1 MEVTFKNHE
10 TNCNITLKSN
20 RSLMIIYGKNGSGKT
35 TLSRSNYFDKKFVFN
50 EDFIFSNVFNIN
62 DGGAS
67 QTTITKEN
75 FSGLWLGE
83 DIVKIRKEISSLL
96 VIEKKIKDEFQ
107 IEQTSLM
114 NFFNNNQLPVDF
126 QSKIRDTLDKEF
138 VLDLERI
145 QEQKEKFATNFKFN
159 TNILDRED
167 FKEKLVYFKKNDIYN
182 MLISKIKNNKLLS
195 ELVFLEKNKY
205 IATINDELLILN
217 EQKNTIDEIEKI
229 YKNENITSDLSVK
242 IREWYE
248 LHQNRNKCLF
258 CGNTNIT
265 DAMNK
270 WRKIFLNKH
279 IDCKNKLIEEL
290 KRNLDFCITI
300 SAEKQFIEVDK
311 DIIDMILEL
320 IMYLKELIDNITNN
334 KFDKFDFKVKF
345 VKKEIVK
352 RNKLID
358 NLVNYVFEQKKNII
372 VFYYNAQKFIEKIKK
387 EKLQL
392 TDRLMDEKGTNIAY
406 NINEKFKKFGLNKN
420 IKIIVDKRSTP
431 HKFTYSIKNHDNIN
445 ELSDGQKHKLA
456 LAIFMNYLEEQDL
469 NNKIIVIDDPVVS
482 LDISSYILFKQ
493 YLLNDLI
500 QKHFCENTKLILL
513 THDITYLYIQVS
525 NIFENPHMREITQIF
540 KLNGEEV
547 EDIPLDFIKTDDITL
562 FRDALNN
569 VSNLTELRIL
579 NAIINKVFRIEID
592 LKLRFFGKSYTD
604 GIGIDGLPYDEF
616 QKEKLNEYKRHI
628 VETSRREHPNDF
640 DIQQSLIFL
649 KKASEMLGFDEF
661 ITSEHIFNIDKIIKE
676 QIEGPIKYDLFK
688 IIESVQKFLK
698 FNDNEDFKNYVEHT
712 RNSYTRNI
720 IGLGLEDY
728 YN

>member
-10 TNCNITLKSN
+10 TNHNITLKSDK
-20 RSLMIIYGKNGSGKT
+20 SLMIVYGKNGSGKT
-35 TLSRSNYFDKKFVFN
+35 TLSRSNCFDKKFVFS
-50 EDFIFSNVFNIN
+50 EDFIFSNVYNIN
-62 DGGAS
+62 DNGAS

-107 IEQTSLM
+107 IEQISLM
-114 NFFNNNQLPVDF
+114 SFFNNNQLPVDF

-138 VLDLERI
+138 VLDLEKI
-145 QEQKEKFATNFKFN
+145 QEQKEKFNTNFKFK
-159 TNILDRED
+159 TSILNKEH
-167 FKEKLVYFKKNDIYN
+167 FKEKLIYFKKNDIYN

-195 ELVFLEKNKY
+195 ELIFLEKNEY
-205 IATINDELLILN
+205 ISTINNKILMLH
-217 EQKNTIDEIEKI
+217 EQKSTIDEIEKI
-229 YKNENITSDLSVK
+229 FKEENITVDLSNK

-248 LHQNRNKCLF
+248 LHQEKDKCLF

-265 DAMNK
+265 EAMNK
-270 WRKIFLNKH
+270 WKKVFLNKH
-279 IDCKNKLIEEL
+279 IDCKNKLIQEL
-290 KRNLDFCITI
+290 KQDLDFCKRITN
-300 SAEKQFIEVDK
+300 EKQFIEVDK
-311 DIIDMILEL
+311 DIIDMISEL
-320 IMYLKELIDNITNN
+320 IVYLKELIDNIVNN
-334 KFDKFDFKVKF
+334 KFNNFNFKVKF
-345 VKKEIVK
+345 VKKEIIE
-352 RNKLID
+352 RNELID

-372 VFYYNAQKFIEKIKK
+372 GFYYNAQLFIEKLKK
-387 EKLQL
+387 EKLLL
-392 TDRLMDEKGTNIAY
+392 TDKLMDEKGVNIADD
-406 NINEKFKKFGLNKN
+406 INEKFKKFGLNKN

-469 NNKIIVIDDPVVS
+469 DNKTIVIDDPVVS

-500 QKHFCENTKLILL
+500 KKHFKKNTKLILL

-525 NIFENPHMREITQIF
+525 NIFENSHMRAITQIF

-547 EDIPLDFIKTDDITL
+547 EDVPLDFIKTDDITL
-562 FRDALNN
+562 FRDALDN

-579 NAIINKVFRIEID
+579 NAIINKIFRIEID

-604 GIGIDGLPYDEF
+604 GIGIGGLPYDEL
-616 QKEKLNEYKRHI
+616 QKDKLNEYKRHI
-628 VETSRREHPNDF
+628 VQTSRREHPSDS

-649 KKASEMLGFDEF
+649 KETSEMLGFNEF
-661 ITSEHIFNIDKIIKE
+661 VTNAHIFHIDKIVKE
-676 QIEGPIKYDLFK
+676 QIDGPIQYDLFK
-688 IIESVQKFLK
+688 IIESVQKFLRLS
-698 FNDNEDFKNYVEHT
+698 DNQDFKHYIEHT